1 MTIATAFC
9 ATSVLNILASHTLK
23 IALIKASPTGVY
35 GLLTTNYSDLTG
47 NSDEVTGTGYTAGG
61 ATISGITVAATAAG
75 NLAYLD
81 FTDPAWAA
89 ASFSAA
95 GALIYDTTAGNR
107 AIAVIDF
114 GETLTPA
121 AGTLTIQLPANDF
134 ANALIRISAQANVP
148 T

>member
-9 ATSVLNILASHTLK
+9 AQAVMNILASHALK
-23 IALIKASPTGVY
+23 IALIKPASTGVY
-35 GLLTTNYSDLTG
+35 GLLTSNYSDLTG
-47 NSDEVTGTGYTAGG
+47 NGDEVTGTGYTVGG
-61 ATISGITVAATAAG
+61 AAISGMTVAATAAG
-75 NLAYLD
+75 NVAYLN
-81 FTDPAWAA
+81 FTNPAWTG
-89 ASFSAA
+89 ASFSAG

-134 ANALIRISAQANVP
+134 ANALIRISSQVNVP